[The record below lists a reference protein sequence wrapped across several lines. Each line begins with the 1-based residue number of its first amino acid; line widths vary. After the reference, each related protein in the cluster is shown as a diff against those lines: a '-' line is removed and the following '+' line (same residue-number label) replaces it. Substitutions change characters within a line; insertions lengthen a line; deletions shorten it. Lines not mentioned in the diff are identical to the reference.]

1 MGYVTLRT
9 ISYHNLQIGFGF
21 WRGAPKSRHNFCTD
35 ESRCIR
41 CNAFTYAC
49 THYIQ
54 LFHQS
59 FYHSFLHSSINSFM
73 HSYIYSFLSSCVVS
87 VNRIDKGS
95 TFRPD
100 AAALRGCD
108 LGRGLRTSMGSPED
122 TMGKWINHGDF
133 EGFYGV
139 LRYFKHQ
146 NHWARRTCWMLI
158 SGGAP
163 FSPKTLRKS
172 LHHGAS
178 ILPCALNP
186 KRSNAERFL
195 WSHRHRGSNKKRFC
209 YVSFPLEKVSEELL
223 IHMNL
228 CS

>member
-1 MGYVTLRT
+1 MGYVVILAINNPWANGLCHTPYYKL
-9 ISYHNLQIGFGF
+9 SQ
-21 WRGAPKSRHNFCTD
+21 SSD
-35 ESRCIR
+35 
-41 CNAFTYAC
+41 AC

-87 VNRIDKGS
+87 ANRIDKGS

-146 NHWARRTCWMLI
+146 NQ
-158 SGGAP
+158 
-163 FSPKTLRKS
+163 
-172 LHHGAS
+172 
-178 ILPCALNP
+178 
-186 KRSNAERFL
+186 
-195 WSHRHRGSNKKRFC
+195 
-209 YVSFPLEKVSEELL
+209 LEEHVE
-223 IHMNL
+223 
-228 CS
+228 C